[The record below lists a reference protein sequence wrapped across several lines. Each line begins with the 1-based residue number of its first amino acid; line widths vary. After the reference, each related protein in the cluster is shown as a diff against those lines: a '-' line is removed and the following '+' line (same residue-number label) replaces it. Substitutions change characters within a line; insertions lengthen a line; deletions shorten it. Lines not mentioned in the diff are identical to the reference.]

1 MRLQKE
7 HPSLFS
13 LNFLNH
19 CMPPCEN
26 VTMMNHTSGRIQN
39 KLCLSYSQHPLQLPE
54 LDSTDVLIAARR
66 VFGRVSSVCIP
77 SPRRQVILLSF
88 DSTPDLM
95 DAASK
100 QVTELQ
106 LRHLT
111 LTVTSTRLYD
121 ARGTPRPHHWSSDD
135 NAMTIED
142 ATLDAE
148 WLQNLLSEQQQPG
161 SAEQAQAA
169 GASSNCDDIKFRSLC
184 MYFSLESE
192 SAGDAS
198 ELQPATLP
206 FSDSD

>member
-1 MRLQKE
+1 
-7 HPSLFS
+7 
-13 LNFLNH
+13 
-19 CMPPCEN
+19 
-26 VTMMNHTSGRIQN
+26 
-39 KLCLSYSQHPLQLPE
+39 
-54 LDSTDVLIAARR
+54 
-66 VFGRVSSVCIP
+66 
-77 SPRRQVILLSF
+77 
-88 DSTPDLM
+88 M

-121 ARGTPRPHHWSSDD
+121 ARGTPRQHHWSIDD
-135 NAMTIED
+135 MHNAMTIED
-142 ATLDAE
+142 ATFDAD
-148 WLQNLLSEQQQPG
+148 WLQNLLGEQQQPG

-169 GASSNCDDIKFRSLC
+169 GASSNCDDIKFRSLF

-198 ELQPATLP
+198 ALQSATLP